1 MPSVL
6 LLDFDPKSRLGWLN
20 ALRDLVPIEVVQ
32 RGELPVR
39 RVRSVRPSLVLLSV
53 SRGRL
58 QETLRWSRVIKTDS
72 AEPPSVG
79 LFDPHGRIRDVNRA
93 MEVAMADGVLRG
105 DAQGEERQQFVTNLM
120 TGIRNHVVEYPVKGW
135 RRFLQR

>member
-1 MPSVL
+1 MQPVL

-53 SRGRL
+53 SRGRM

-72 AEPPSVG
+72 AEPPPVG
-79 LFDPHGRIRDVNRA
+79 LFDPQGRIREASRA
-93 MEVAMADGVLRG
+93 MEIAMADGVLRG
-105 DAQGEERQQFVTNLM
+105 AAPPEARQTFVTTLM
-120 TGIRNHVVEYPVKGW
+120 AGTRGHVVEFPVEGW
-135 RRFLQR
+135 RRFLKR